1 MSKVVLRS
9 VATVATLAV
18 AGFVSKALATA
29 AQLTMNSVAVDQL
42 KDSDAAFLKFTMFDW
57 FMNSPWG
64 MVELAVVAGVLYF
77 IWKGQFKNV

>member
-1 MSKVVLRS
+1 MSKLILRS
-9 VATVATLAV
+9 AATVATFAV

-29 AQLTMNSVAVDQL
+29 AQLEMNKVAVDQL
-42 KDSDAAFLKFTMFDW
+42 RDSDAAYMQFTMLDW

-64 MVELAVVAGVLYF
+64 LVETVVVFGVLYL